1 MFLIAEVS
9 PFTDGNGRIA
19 RTMTNAE
26 LAYGRRS
33 RIIIPTAIGRTA
45 CSCFGHSP
53 ARAIPIHNI
62 RMLNRVQQFASQG
75 DFNGYEAALITL
87 RQTIAFL
94 DPDERRLS
102 YAGRESAGGRTI
114 IAFYL
119 VI

>member
-1 MFLIAEVS
+1 MGAVAVS
-9 PFTDGNGRIA
+9 SFRLQSGG
-19 RTMTNAE
+19 
-26 LAYGRRS
+26 LL
-33 RIIIPTAIGRTA
+33 
-45 CSCFGHSP
+45 
-53 ARAIPIHNI
+53 ARASGAHP
-62 RMLNRVQQFASQG
+62 SQG